1 MLSIVYGP
9 VTLTPLNI
17 DRQSPKVTRELVM
30 GIPRRR
36 YSEGFAHADLS
47 TVAELVFIQSHP
59 LQ

>member
-36 YSEGFAHADLS
+36 YSEGFAYADLS
-47 TVAELVFIQSHP
+47 TVAELVFA
-59 LQ
+59 